1 MPNEPWYGYHQSYH
15 LVEVM
20 RFGGQVEV
28 LVRKQEL
35 DTMVSEGKSCL
46 HSESFANQF
55 WSVAMIVKMLR
66 LNVITESYPG
76 RHPIIQSI
84 LN

>member
-1 MPNEPWYGYHQSYH
+1 M
-15 LVEVM
+15 
-20 RFGGQVEV
+20 
-28 LVRKQEL
+28 RKQEL

-66 LNVITESYPG
+66 LSVITESYPG

-84 LN
+84 LNLNKARVVWDAASNQQLMNCSRSVPVL